1 MKTIVCPMC
10 GRTKNRLGC
19 RIVFWLGARTWI
31 CGQCYSK
38 RK

>member
-1 MKTIVCPMC
+1 MTTILCPMC
-10 GRTKNRLGC
+10 GRTKNSLGC